1 MARRRSGH
9 ASASG
14 RRGARSRGA
23 SPAPSHIRRIRPTF
37 GPHSAHIRP
46 TFGTQPEHSPN
57 TARTQPEYSPNTAR
71 TQPEHSP
78 NTARIQPEYIRR
90 TLVPRR
96 DGRAFRESPD
106 FRSPGAMQ

>member
-23 SPAPSHIRRIRPTF
+23 SPAPSHIRRIRLTF
-37 GPHSAHIRP
+37 GPHSAHIR
-46 TFGTQPEHSPN
+46 N
-57 TARTQPEYSPNTAR
+57 AART
-71 TQPEHSP
+71 
-78 NTARIQPEYIRR
+78 QPEYIRR

>member
-14 RRGARSRGA
+14 RCGARSRGA

-37 GPHSAHIRP
+37 GPHS
-46 TFGTQPEHSPN
+46 E
-57 TARTQPEYSPNTAR
+57 RT
-71 TQPEHSP
+71 
-78 NTARIQPEYIRR
+78 QPEYIRR